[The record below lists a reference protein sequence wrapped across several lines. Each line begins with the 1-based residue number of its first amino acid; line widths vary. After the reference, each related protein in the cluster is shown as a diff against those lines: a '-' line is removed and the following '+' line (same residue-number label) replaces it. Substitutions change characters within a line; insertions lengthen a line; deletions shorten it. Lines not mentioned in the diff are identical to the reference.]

1 MYRVTTNGNYNLVLS
16 NIMLAQQKQMDAGNK
31 VATQKNGSNLK
42 EYAPHAEMLTAM
54 RSVESRLG
62 GYLDQNKLIADK
74 LTTQD
79 FALTQLHDSAAGA
92 KQAIEEAIA
101 TGRTDTLMQ
110 EIEAQFR
117 NAVSALNSRYGGKY
131 LFAGGK
137 IDTQPVNADALSD
150 LTDPATPLISD
161 FFDNDDFI
169 TEHKVD
175 DATIVKTG
183 LLADKIGAPLMVAFK
198 ALQAFE
204 EGPDGPFTG
213 NMTDAQRT
221 FLEGE
226 LSNVW
231 DKVASD
237 IVDVT
242 ARNGMVQARVD
253 NVKEDLV
260 ARQNSLKG
268 MIGDIV
274 DADMPTASVE
284 LEKATIAL
292 QASTQVFLTLRDSS
306 LLNALK

>member
-1 MYRVTTNGNYNLVLS
+1 MYRVTTGGNYSLVLR
-16 NIMLAQQKQMDAGNK
+16 NIMLAQQKQMNAGDR
-31 VATQKNGSNLK
+31 VATQENGANLK
-42 EYAPHAEMLTAM
+42 DYSRNAEMLTAM
-54 RSVESRLG
+54 RSVETRIG

-79 FALTQLHDSAAGA
+79 FAMTQLGDAAAGT

-117 NAVSALNSRYGGKY
+117 NAVSSINSRYGGKY

-137 IDTQPVNADALSD
+137 IDTMPVTADALSD
-150 LTDPATPLISD
+150 LTNPLTPLISD
-161 FFDNDDFI
+161 FFQNDDFI

-175 DATIVKTG
+175 DATTVKTG
-183 LLADKIGAPLMVAFK
+183 LLADDLGTDL
-198 ALQAFE
+198 LQAFKTLQAFHE
-204 EGPDGPFTG
+204 ATPFGGT
-213 NMTDAQRT
+213 MTDAQRT
-221 FLEGE
+221 FLTNE
-226 LSNVW
+226 LANW
-231 DKVASD
+231 DSVSSD
-237 IVDVT
+237 IIDKT

-253 NVKEDLV
+253 DVKVDLT

-274 DADMPTASVE
+274 DANMPVASVE
-284 LEKATIAL
+284 LEKATLAL
-292 QASTQVFLTLRDSS
+292 QASTQVFITLRDSS

>member
-1 MYRVTTNGNYNLVLS
+1 MYRVTTGGNYSLVLR
-16 NIMLAQQKQMDAGNK
+16 NIMLAQQKQMNAGDR
-31 VATQKNGSNLK
+31 VATQENGANLK
-42 EYAPHAEMLTAM
+42 DYSRNAEMLTAM
-54 RSVESRLG
+54 RSVENRVG

-79 FALTQLHDSAAGA
+79 FAMTQLSDAAAGT

-117 NAVSALNSRYGGKY
+117 NAVSSMNSRYGGKY

-137 IDTQPVNADALSD
+137 IDTMPVTAQALSD
-150 LTDPATPLISD
+150 LTNPLTPAISD
-161 FFDNDDFI
+161 FFQNDDFI

-175 DATIVKTG
+175 DATTVRTG
-183 LLADKIGAPLMVAFK
+183 MLADDLGTQL
-198 ALQAFE
+198 LQAFKTLQAFHE
-204 EGPDGPFTG
+204 ATPFGGT
-213 NMTDAQRT
+213 MTDAQRT
-221 FLEGE
+221 FLTNE
-226 LSNVW
+226 LANW
-231 DKVASD
+231 DTVSSD
-237 IVDVT
+237 IIDKT

-253 NVKEDLV
+253 DVKVDLT

-274 DADMPTASVE
+274 DANMPLASVE
-284 LEKATIAL
+284 LEKATLAL
-292 QASTQVFLTLRDSS
+292 QASTQVFITLRDSS

>member
-1 MYRVTTNGNYNLVLS
+1 MYRVTTGGNYSLVLR
-16 NIMLAQQKQMDAGNK
+16 NIMLAQQKQMSAGDR
-31 VATQKNGSNLK
+31 VATQENGSNLK
-42 EYAPHAEMLTAM
+42 DYSRNAEMLTAM
-54 RSVESRLG
+54 RSVETRIG

-79 FALTQLHDSAAGA
+79 FAMTQLGDAAAGT

-117 NAVSALNSRYGGKY
+117 NAVSSMNSRYGGKY

-137 IDTQPVNADALSD
+137 IDTMPVTAQALSD
-150 LTDPATPLISD
+150 LTNPATPLISD
-161 FFDNDDFI
+161 FFQNDDFI

-175 DATIVKTG
+175 DATTVKTG
-183 LLADKIGAPLMVAFK
+183 LLADDLGTQL
-198 ALQAFE
+198 LQAFKTLQAFH
-204 EGPDGPFTG
+204 DATPFGGT
-213 NMTDAQRT
+213 MTDAQRT
-221 FLEGE
+221 FLTNE
-226 LSNVW
+226 LANW
-231 DKVASD
+231 DTVSSD
-237 IVDVT
+237 IIDKT

-253 NVKEDLV
+253 DVKVDLT

-274 DADMPTASVE
+274 DANMPEASVE
-284 LEKATIAL
+284 LEKATLAL
-292 QASTQVFLTLRDSS
+292 QASTQVFITLRDSS

>member
-1 MYRVTTNGNYNLVLS
+1 MYRVTTGGNYSLVLR
-16 NIMLAQQKQMDAGNK
+16 NIMLAQQKQMNAGDR
-31 VATQKNGSNLK
+31 VATQENGANLK
-42 EYAPHAEMLTAM
+42 DYSRNAEMLTAM
-54 RSVESRLG
+54 RSVETRIG

-79 FALTQLHDSAAGA
+79 FAMTQLGDAAAGT

-117 NAVSALNSRYGGKY
+117 NAVSSMNSRYGGKY

-137 IDTQPVNADALSD
+137 IDTMPVTADALSD
-150 LTDPATPLISD
+150 LTNPLTPLISD
-161 FFDNDDFI
+161 FFQNDDFI

-175 DATIVKTG
+175 DATTVKTG
-183 LLADKIGAPLMVAFK
+183 LLADDLGTQM
-198 ALQAFE
+198 LQAFKTLQAFHE
-204 EGPDGPFTG
+204 ATPFGGT
-213 NMTDAQRT
+213 MTDAQRT
-221 FLEGE
+221 FLTNE
-226 LSNVW
+226 LANW
-231 DKVASD
+231 DSVSSD
-237 IVDVT
+237 IIDKT

-253 NVKEDLV
+253 DVKVDLT

-274 DADMPTASVE
+274 DANMPVASVE
-284 LEKATIAL
+284 LEKATLAL
-292 QASTQVFLTLRDSS
+292 QASTQVFITLRDSS

>member
-1 MYRVTTNGNYNLVLS
+1 MYRVTTGGNYSLVLR
-16 NIMLAQQKQMDAGNK
+16 NIMLAQQKQMNAGDR
-31 VATQKNGSNLK
+31 VATQENGANLK
-42 EYAPHAEMLTAM
+42 DYSRNAEMLTAM
-54 RSVESRLG
+54 RSVETRVG

-79 FALTQLHDSAAGA
+79 FAMTQLGDAAAGT

-117 NAVSALNSRYGGKY
+117 NAVSSMNSRYGGKY

-137 IDTQPVNADALSD
+137 IDTMPVTADALSD
-150 LTDPATPLISD
+150 LTNPLTPLISD
-161 FFDNDDFI
+161 FFQNDDFI

-175 DATIVKTG
+175 DATTVKTG
-183 LLADKIGAPLMVAFK
+183 LLADDLGTDL
-198 ALQAFE
+198 LQAFKTLQAFHE
-204 EGPDGPFTG
+204 ATPFGGT
-213 NMTDAQRT
+213 MTDAQRT
-221 FLEGE
+221 FLTNE
-226 LSNVW
+226 LANW
-231 DKVASD
+231 DTVSSD
-237 IVDVT
+237 IIDKT

-253 NVKEDLV
+253 DVKVDLT

-274 DADMPTASVE
+274 DANMPVASVE
-284 LEKATIAL
+284 LEKATLAL
-292 QASTQVFLTLRDSS
+292 QASTQVFITLRDSS

>member
-1 MYRVTTNGNYNLVLS
+1 MYRVTTGGNYSLVLR
-16 NIMLAQQKQMDAGNK
+16 NIMLAQQKQMNAGDR
-31 VATQKNGSNLK
+31 VATQENGANLK
-42 EYAPHAEMLTAM
+42 DYSRNAEMLTAM
-54 RSVESRLG
+54 RSVETRIG

-79 FALTQLHDSAAGA
+79 FAMTQLGDAAAGT

-117 NAVSALNSRYGGKY
+117 NAVSSMNSRYGGKY

-137 IDTQPVNADALSD
+137 IDTMPVTADALSD
-150 LTDPATPLISD
+150 LTNPLTPLISD
-161 FFDNDDFI
+161 FFQNDDFI

-175 DATIVKTG
+175 DATTVKTG
-183 LLADKIGAPLMVAFK
+183 LLADDLGTDL
-198 ALQAFE
+198 LQAFKTLQAFHE
-204 EGPDGPFTG
+204 ATPFGGT
-213 NMTDAQRT
+213 MTDA
-221 FLEGE
+221 LA
-226 LSNVW
+226 NW
-231 DKVASD
+231 DSVSSD
-237 IVDVT
+237 IIDKT

-253 NVKEDLV
+253 DVKVDLT

-274 DADMPTASVE
+274 DANMPVASVE
-284 LEKATIAL
+284 LEKATLAL
-292 QASTQVFLTLRDSS
+292 QASTQVFITLRDSS

>member
-1 MYRVTTNGNYNLVLS
+1 MYRVTTGGNYSLVLR
-16 NIMLAQQKQMDAGNK
+16 NIMLAQQKQMNAGDR
-31 VATQKNGSNLK
+31 VATQENGANLK
-42 EYAPHAEMLTAM
+42 DYSRNAEMLTAM
-54 RSVESRLG
+54 RSVETRIG

-79 FALTQLHDSAAGA
+79 FAMTQLGDAAAGT

-117 NAVSALNSRYGGKY
+117 NAVSSINSRYGGKY

-137 IDTQPVNADALSD
+137 IDTMPVTADALSD
-150 LTDPATPLISD
+150 LTNPLTPLISD
-161 FFDNDDFI
+161 FFQNDDFI

-175 DATIVKTG
+175 DATTVKTG
-183 LLADKIGAPLMVAFK
+183 LLADNLGTDL
-198 ALQAFE
+198 LQAFKTLQAFHE
-204 EGPDGPFTG
+204 ATPFGGT
-213 NMTDAQRT
+213 MTDAQRT
-221 FLEGE
+221 FLTNE
-226 LSNVW
+226 LANW
-231 DKVASD
+231 DSVSSD
-237 IVDVT
+237 IIDKT

-253 NVKEDLV
+253 DVKVDLT

-274 DADMPTASVE
+274 DANMPVASVE
-284 LEKATIAL
+284 LEKATLAL
-292 QASTQVFLTLRDSS
+292 QASTQVFITLRDSS

>member
-1 MYRVTTNGNYNLVLS
+1 
-16 NIMLAQQKQMDAGNK
+16 
-31 VATQKNGSNLK
+31 
-42 EYAPHAEMLTAM
+42 M
-54 RSVESRLG
+54 RSVETRIG

-79 FALTQLHDSAAGA
+79 FAMTQLGDAAAGT

-117 NAVSALNSRYGGKY
+117 NAVSSMNSRYGGKY

-137 IDTQPVNADALSD
+137 IDTMPVTADALSD
-150 LTDPATPLISD
+150 LTNPLTPLISD
-161 FFDNDDFI
+161 FFQNDDFI

-175 DATIVKTG
+175 DATTVKTG
-183 LLADKIGAPLMVAFK
+183 LLADNLGTDL
-198 ALQAFE
+198 LQAFKTLQAFHE
-204 EGPDGPFTG
+204 ATPFGGT
-213 NMTDAQRT
+213 MTDAQRT
-221 FLEGE
+221 FLTNE
-226 LSNVW
+226 LANW
-231 DKVASD
+231 DSVSSD
-237 IVDVT
+237 IIDKT

-253 NVKEDLV
+253 DVKADLT

-274 DADMPTASVE
+274 DANMPVASVE
-284 LEKATIAL
+284 LEKATLAL
-292 QASTQVFLTLRDSS
+292 QASTQVFITLRDSS

>member
-42 EYAPHAEMLTAM
+42 EYARNAEMLTAM
-54 RSVESRLG
+54 RSVESKLG

-79 FALTQLHDSAAGA
+79 FALTQLKDAAAGA

-117 NAVSALNSRYGGKY
+117 NSVSAMNSRYGGKY

-137 IDTQPVNADALSD
+137 IDTQPVTADSLTD
-150 LTDPATPLISD
+150 LTDPLTPAISD
-161 FFDNDDFI
+161 FFQNDDFI

-175 DATIVKTG
+175 EATTVKTG
-183 LLADKIGAPLMVAFK
+183 LLADKIGTPLMAAFK
-198 ALQAFE
+198 AMQAFE
-204 EGPDGPFTG
+204 ESGSGPFTG
-213 NMTDAQRT
+213 NLSDAQRS
-221 FLEGE
+221 FLESQ
-226 LSNVW
+226 LAVW
-231 DKVASD
+231 DTVSSD

>member
-1 MYRVTTNGNYNLVLS
+1 MYRVTTGGNYSLVLR
-16 NIMLAQQKQMDAGNK
+16 NIMLAQQKQMNAGDR
-31 VATQKNGSNLK
+31 VATQENGANLK
-42 EYAPHAEMLTAM
+42 DYSRNAEMLTAM
-54 RSVESRLG
+54 RSVETRIG

-79 FALTQLHDSAAGA
+79 FAMTQLGDAAAGT

-117 NAVSALNSRYGGKY
+117 NAVSSMNSRYGGKY

-137 IDTQPVNADALSD
+137 IDTMPVTADALSD
-150 LTDPATPLISD
+150 LTNPLTPLISD
-161 FFDNDDFI
+161 FFQNDDFI

-175 DATIVKTG
+175 DATTVKTG
-183 LLADKIGAPLMVAFK
+183 LLADDLGTDL
-198 ALQAFE
+198 LQAFKTLQAFHE
-204 EGPDGPFTG
+204 ATPFGGT
-213 NMTDAQRT
+213 MTDAQRT
-221 FLEGE
+221 FLTNE
-226 LSNVW
+226 LANW
-231 DKVASD
+231 DSVSSD
-237 IVDVT
+237 IIDKT

-253 NVKEDLV
+253 DVKVDLT

-274 DADMPTASVE
+274 DANMPVASVE
-284 LEKATIAL
+284 LEKATLAL
-292 QASTQVFLTLRDSS
+292 QASTQVFITLRDSS

>member
-1 MYRVTTNGNYNLVLS
+1 MYRVTTGGNYSLVLR
-16 NIMLAQQKQMDAGNK
+16 NIMLAQQKQMNAGDR
-31 VATQKNGSNLK
+31 VATQENGANLK
-42 EYAPHAEMLTAM
+42 DYSRNAEMLTAM
-54 RSVESRLG
+54 RSVETRIG

-79 FALTQLHDSAAGA
+79 FAMTQLGDAAAGT

-117 NAVSALNSRYGGKY
+117 NAVSSMNSRYGGKY

-137 IDTQPVNADALSD
+137 IDTMPVTADALSD
-150 LTDPATPLISD
+150 LTNPLTPLISD
-161 FFDNDDFI
+161 FFQNDDFI

-175 DATIVKTG
+175 DATTVKTG
-183 LLADKIGAPLMVAFK
+183 LLADDLGTDL
-198 ALQAFE
+198 LQAFKTLQAFHE
-204 EGPDGPFTG
+204 ATPFGGT
-213 NMTDAQRT
+213 MTDAQRT
-221 FLEGE
+221 FLTNE
-226 LSNVW
+226 LASW
-231 DKVASD
+231 DTVSSD
-237 IVDVT
+237 IIDKT

-253 NVKEDLV
+253 DVKVDLT

-274 DADMPTASVE
+274 DANMPVASVE
-284 LEKATIAL
+284 LEKATLAL
-292 QASTQVFLTLRDSS
+292 QASTQVFITLRDSS

>member
-1 MYRVTTNGNYNLVLS
+1 MYRVTTNGNYNLVMS
-16 NIMLAQQKQMDAGNK
+16 NIMLAQQKQMEAGDR

-42 EYAPHAEMLTAM
+42 EYSRSAEMLTAM

-62 GYLDQNKLIADK
+62 GYLDQNKMIADK

-79 FALTQLHDSAAGA
+79 FSLTQLGDAAA
-92 KQAIEEAIA
+92 STKQAIEEAIA

-117 NAVSALNSRYGGKY
+117 NSVAAMNSRYGGKY

-137 IDTQPVNADALSD
+137 IDTQPVSAEALSD
-150 LTDPATPLISD
+150 LTDPLTPLISD
-161 FFDNDDFI
+161 FFHNDDFI

-175 DATIVKTG
+175 DATTVKAG
-183 LLADKIGAPLMVAFK
+183 LLADKMGTALMAAYK
-198 ALQAFE
+198 TMQAFE
-204 EGPDGPFTG
+204 EGGSGPFGG
-213 NMTDAQRT
+213 NLTDAQRT
-221 FLEGE
+221 FLESQ
-226 LSNVW
+226 LSVW
-231 DKVASD
+231 DTVGSD
-237 IVDVT
+237 LIDIT
-242 ARNGMVQARVD
+242 ARNGMIQARVD
-253 NVKEDLV
+253 GVKADLV
-260 ARQNSLKG
+260 TRQNSLKG

-292 QASTQVFLTLRDSS
+292 QASTQVFITLRDSS